1 MYVSNF
7 LKITHQHLNQS
18 VACVDVYFRNNNKY
32 ETLDN
37 VIHINSPLLLL
48 RCSQQNKCQLT
59 KFILYGSTTMI
70 QHTGTADMDQQ
81 SHPLI
86 TGEETVLSYVT
97 STSTCYLYEHGEKVA
112 LQCW

>member
-1 MYVSNF
+1 MYVNNF
-7 LKITHQHLNQS
+7 LKITHQHLNNQS

-70 QHTGTADMDQQ
+70 QHTAEMDQQ
-81 SHPLI
+81 SP
-86 TGEETVLSYVT
+86 TY
-97 STSTCYLYEHGEKVA
+97 YR
-112 LQCW
+112 